1 MDGWAGIWLGG
12 AATFGLAPDGG
23 RQSTDKGTVRERD
36 RLARLNMSFPDALP
50 AFVDLLASPS
60 GELWL
65 RDPDLARAA
74 ACACLTSVTAG
85 PSTWSVFDAS
95 GRWLGRVTMPTQFTP
110 AEVGRDYVLGQLR
123 DAGGLLRIAMYR
135 IVKPG

>member
-1 MDGWAGIWLGG
+1 
-12 AATFGLAPDGG
+12 
-23 RQSTDKGTVRERD
+23 
-36 RLARLNMSFPDALP
+36 MSFPDALP

-85 PSTWSVFDAS
+85 PSTWSVFDAT
-95 GRWLGRVTMPTQFTP
+95 GRWLGRTHMSAQFTP
-110 AEVGRDYVLGQLR
+110 AEVGREYALGHQR
-123 DAGGLLRIAMYR
+123 DANGVVRIAMYR